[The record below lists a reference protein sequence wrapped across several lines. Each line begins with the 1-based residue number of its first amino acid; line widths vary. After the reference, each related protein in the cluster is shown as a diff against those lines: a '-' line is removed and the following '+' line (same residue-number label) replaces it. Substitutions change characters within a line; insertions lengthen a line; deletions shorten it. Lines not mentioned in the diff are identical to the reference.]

1 MACLCSLLHV
11 RLETA
16 PDLPMDG
23 DWLEVAQRFVAEH
36 NYWMLFIPADWERI
50 IHPSVHYLATGLSP
64 RGPWMHSV
72 IKRRGEVVHDPAP
85 PGGGIGKIRDLV
97 VLVWRS

>member
-1 MACLCSLLHV
+1 MIPVMQTRFGGPSASPEDQGNCFMACLCSLLHV

-16 PDLPMDG
+16 PDLHMDG

-50 IHPSVHYLATGLSP
+50 IHPSVHYLAT
-64 RGPWMHSV
+64 
-72 IKRRGEVVHDPAP
+72 
-85 PGGGIGKIRDLV
+85 
-97 VLVWRS
+97 